1 MRIVRFFVKSFKEW
15 TGSNEMNVHRN
26 NVKTL
31 PNPSLKKLVVKE
43 NVGSNVTA
51 HDCMKLANILRL

>member
-1 MRIVRFFVKSFKEW
+1 MNWFKW
-15 TGSNEMNVHRN
+15 NECSSRLAEIMY
-26 NVKTL
+26 KTL